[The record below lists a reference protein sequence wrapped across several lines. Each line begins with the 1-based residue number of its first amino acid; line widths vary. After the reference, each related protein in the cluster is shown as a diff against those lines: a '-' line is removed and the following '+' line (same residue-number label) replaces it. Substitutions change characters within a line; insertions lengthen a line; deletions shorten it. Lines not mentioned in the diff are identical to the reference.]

1 MDIKTK
7 YHYTYF
13 LNPFVIDEEK
23 YEQFLLRLIKDEKWN
38 FRMFDKVVD
47 LEIYTH
53 FLTQTKKT
61 LFPSFYWN
69 EEYKNK
75 MKQMNEEKM
84 AKELRKVSCTEF
96 IYNLNDEYIM
106 QGKIEQK
113 NQIFFEISEIK
124 LICFNTG
131 ICFLAF
137 KTNIQSDDYIQ
148 FRDLLNFNFKFK
160 QVSSAYA
167 KYKPSD
173 NIYIQTNMFDNLESV
188 THFINSITQGYV
200 KLCNDDIYSDRMFV
214 YSYACIDEQ
223 DWNNENTFEDIKD
236 NFYKFAYQLSGD
248 YDSKI
253 ELSQEEFNET
263 VYSKWE
269 YSKYGFSKL
278 GGVVF
283 CSATDKFNYTNLPIH
298 YENVSFYIMLLAFY
312 KRISL
317 LTLDNKLMYS
327 KRKEINKIRNRIN
340 KEMISTRFSQISNSS
355 HGMSLWKNWYRVF
368 EIEELYNQVGKH
380 YTRWLEHIKEVK
392 NNIFSSF
399 LVFILLLILG
409 LNILGLL

>member
-1 MDIKTK
+1 MDIKAK

-23 YEQFLLRLIKDEKWN
+23 YEQFLLRLIKNEKWN

-61 LFPSFYWN
+61 LFPSFYWSD
-69 EEYKNK
+69 EYKNK
-75 MKQMNEEKM
+75 IKDMEQMQL
-84 AKELRKVSCTEF
+84 AKELAGVSCVEF
-96 IYNLNDEYIM
+96 IYNLNDDCIM
-106 QGKIEQK
+106 QGKVEQK
-113 NQIFFEISEIK
+113 NQIFFEINEIK

-131 ICFLAF
+131 ICFVSF
-137 KTNIQSDDYIQ
+137 KTNIQSEDYIQ

-160 QVSSAYA
+160 QLSSAYS
-167 KYKPSD
+167 KYRAND
-173 NIYIQTNMFDNLESV
+173 NIYIQTNRFDTLESV
-188 THFINSITQGYV
+188 TTFINSITDGYV
-200 KLCNDDIYSDRMFV
+200 RLCNDDIYSDRMFV
-214 YSYACIDEQ
+214 YSYACIDES

-236 NFYKFAYQLSGD
+236 NFYKYAFQFSGD

-253 ELSQEEFNET
+253 ELSDEEYKDT

-283 CSATDKFNYTNLPIH
+283 ASAVDKFNYTNLPIH
-298 YENVSFYIMLLAFY
+298 YEKVSFYIMLLAFY

-327 KRKEINKIRNRIN
+327 TRKQINKIKQRIN
-340 KEMISTRFSQISNSS
+340 NEMYNTRFSQITNSS

-368 EIEELYNQVGKH
+368 EIEELYNQLGKH
-380 YTRWLEHIKEVK
+380 YTRWLDRVKEVK
-392 NNIFSSF
+392 SNLLFGFII
-399 LVFILLLILG
+399 FILLLILG
-409 LNILGLL
+409 LNILGLI